1 MTLAANEFIRR
12 FLIHVL
18 PDGFHRIRHYGLFAN
33 ANRATNIALARRL
46 LGAPDPASS
55 SRDSNG
61 TENPHQDSEGNTC
74 PCCGGRMVIIE
85 TFEPGR
91 QPRQW
96 PIPSIGSTVHDHHTP
111 LAISHH
117 RFRAT
122 LLSHRHRP
130 RFADSDRQRRLRPAN
145 PAASNTRSPGR
156 SRPGRA
162 LKVGAGE
169 GRPGFLAQLRAA
181 SLVLKRDTGGQK
193 NNAPNRYSTGKDRV

>member
-1 MTLAANEFIRR
+1 MRSGYDLGRKRLRTKGSTRAG
-12 FLIHVL
+12 L
-18 PDGFHRIRHYGLFAN
+18 PKPPISFACCG
-33 ANRATNIALARRL
+33 
-46 LGAPDPASS
+46 GAPDPASS